1 MRKLK
6 ISIIYNGARSSEIE
20 LKEDQGGT
28 LALRQMIRR
37 IARVIRKLGHTVTVV
52 PLSHDL
58 ISFQRHLRRI
68 KPDVVFNLYE
78 DVVNG
83 ALYEMRVAALVRMLG
98 FPMTGSPALSL
109 GLCHYKYITATLLQG
124 AGIPIAPDTHLLER
138 VTDVDKYKWQFPL
151 IVQPAQEHGGMGLER
166 DSVVYTKKALKE
178 KVRHILKNYYQPALA
193 GKFLKGREF
202 NVGIIGGRKLRILPI
217 SEVDYSELPE
227 NIPPIMSYAAK
238 YLETSVEYKKTS
250 VVCPSKADPELIKQI
265 SIIAMRS
272 FRAVSGWGYGRVD
285 IRLDENGTPCVLDV
299 NCNPAIEEEVA
310 LARSAKMAGITY
322 PRLLQ
327 MIINTALE
335 GPPFDMDVPMLSPVV
350 PSARHLDNLP
360 V

>member
-6 ISIIYNGARSSEIE
+6 ISIIYNGARSSDHE

-28 LALRQMIRR
+28 LALRRMIRR
-37 IARVIRKLGHTVTVV
+37 LAHVIRKLGHEVSIV

-58 ISFQRHLRRI
+58 ISFQRLLRKIR
-68 KPDVVFNLYE
+68 PDVVFNQYE

-124 AGIPIAPDTHLLER
+124 AGIPIPSDTHLLEQ
-138 VTDVDKYKWQFPL
+138 VTDVDKYKWQFPV
-151 IVQPAQEHGGMGLER
+151 IVQPAQEHAGMGMDR
-166 DSVVYTKKALKE
+166 DSVVYSKKALKE
-178 KVRHILKNYYQPALA
+178 KVRHILKSYYQPALA
-193 GKFLKGREF
+193 ARFLKGREF
-202 NVGIIGGRKLRILPI
+202 NVGIVGGRKLRVLPVA
-217 SEVDYSELPE
+217 EVDYSALPE
-227 NIPPIMSYAAK
+227 DIPPIMSYAAK
-238 YLETSVEYKKTS
+238 SLETSVEYKKTS
-250 VVCPSKADPELIKQI
+250 IICPSKADPELLKQI
-265 SIIAMRS
+265 SIIALRS

-299 NCNPAIEEEVA
+299 NCNPSIEESVA
-310 LARSAKMAGITY
+310 LARSAAMAGIRY

-350 PSARHLDNLP
+350 PCPPQRDKLP